1 MENSFIK
8 TTKPILSGPEK
19 VAILLAE
26 IGSLFNSNY
35 DQLFEAMH
43 LSTDEIKKVRKAMKK
58 LGRYAPAYASS
69 YEKGIEQITRE
80 SSVLEEVLDFGVRRG
95 IAKMPAAK
103 ETTHKALKDYIPS
116 DLKNL
121 ANQNPEDVAN
131 VLRSWLKDN

>member
-1 MENSFIK
+1 MDGFIR
-8 TTKPILSGPEK
+8 TTKPALSGPEK

-26 IGSLFNSNY
+26 IGPLFNSNY

-69 YEKGIEQITRE
+69 HEQGIEQITRE
-80 SSVLEEVLDFGVRRG
+80 SSVLKEALDFGVRRG
-95 IAKMPAAK
+95 IAKMPAEK
-103 ETTHKALKDYIPS
+103 DSTHKTLKDFIPS

-121 ANQNPEDVAN
+121 ADRKPEDVAN
-131 VLRSWLKDN
+131 VLRTWLSE